1 MVEENHRI
9 ENPGDC
15 RLNEGSGD
23 SLPHRTRWG
32 AIWAVFGAGL
42 ICGAY
47 MTKVAPAL
55 PLQRAELGL
64 TLVESGFIATTF
76 NVMGGLFGILAG
88 TMCDRYGHRRLGLAG
103 LAILSLSG
111 FLGAMAWNFPVLLAS
126 RFFEGIGFILFTVTA
141 TTLMASAAAGPR
153 DRAKALG
160 LWSAYMPTGGG
171 LALLI
176 APPVIATWGW
186 RGLWVLLALG
196 AAACFAL
203 AARYAPTPKYGAIA
217 SVRLIA
223 ETFSQPGCIALAAL
237 FAFYVSQ
244 WSSVMIWLPTFLVDE
259 RGASP
264 STAAL
269 LTALMVLVN
278 APGNIAGGWL
288 LAHGVRRG
296 PMVVTASA
304 VMAACSAGM
313 LGAFLPDGLRYLLC
327 LAFSACA
334 GVIPGAIFSGLP
346 VHAKTPQHISTAN
359 GLVMQ
364 TSQAGQFVG
373 PIALAWLASRF
384 GGWGATLWAMLAFA
398 ACAALCGM
406 AVGRIER
413 GHYSAQ
419 NSVQ

>member
-1 MVEENHRI
+1 MSE
-9 ENPGDC
+9 
-15 RLNEGSGD
+15 
-23 SLPHRTRWG
+23 TRWG

-47 MTKVAPAL
+47 MTKVALAL

-76 NVMGGLFGILAG
+76 NVVGGLVGMLAG
-88 TMCDRYGHRRLGLAG
+88 TMCDRYGQRRLGLAG
-103 LAILSLSG
+103 LAILTFSG
-111 FLGAMAWNFPVLLAS
+111 LLGAMAWNFPVLLVS
-126 RFFEGIGFILFTVTA
+126 RFFEGIGFILFTVAA
-141 TTLMASAAAGPR
+141 TSLIATAAAGPR

-171 LALLI
+171 LALLV
-176 APPVIATWGW
+176 APPVIAAWGW

-196 AAACFAL
+196 AAACFVL
-203 AARYAPTPKYGAIA
+203 AARYAPTPKYGGIA
-217 SVRLIA
+217 SMRLVA
-223 ETFSQPGCIALAAL
+223 ESLAQRGNIVFALL
-237 FAFYVSQ
+237 FICYVAQ
-244 WSSVMIWLPTFLVDE
+244 WVSVMIWLPTFLIDE

-264 STAAL
+264 TAAGL
-269 LTALMVLVN
+269 LTALMVLIN

-296 PMVVTASA
+296 PMIVAASA
-304 VMAACSAGM
+304 VMAVCSAGM
-313 LGAFLPDGLRYLLC
+313 LGALLPDAARYLLC

-364 TSQAGQFVG
+364 ASQAGQFFG
-373 PIALAWLASRF
+373 PIALAWLASRY
-384 GGWGATLWAMLAFA
+384 GGWGATLWAMVAFA
-398 ACAALCGM
+398 AGGAFCGFALE
-406 AVGRIER
+406 RIER
-413 GHYSAQ
+413 HMQAIVVG
-419 NSVQ
+419 VGGR